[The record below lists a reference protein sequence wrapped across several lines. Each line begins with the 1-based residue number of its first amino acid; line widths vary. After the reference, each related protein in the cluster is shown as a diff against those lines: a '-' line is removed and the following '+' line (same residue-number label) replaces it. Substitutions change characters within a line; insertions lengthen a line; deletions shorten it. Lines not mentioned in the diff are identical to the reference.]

1 MEKQVKNL
9 ALGLLLDNFLR
20 VLVYGILTILALKLG
35 QEYLYPL
42 RLKKDL
48 PMGVFMIYS
57 LYFLRKFYIG
67 IDKNILNDLRILEE
81 SIKKDNYD
89 KDLSLAEFD
98 LIARTLKDK
107 NQKIR
112 EKDSFIKTSLAA
124 ISHDMKTPLTVINT
138 NLSLIGSNDVKDL
151 NRLRKIKSES
161 DKIAAYIDDLMEVSG
176 GFIDQISLEK
186 ISLSDFIV
194 NLKANLSLSEDMR
207 EEEIGL
213 INEINR
219 QNNFYLKIDKI
230 RFDKALSQ
238 LLTNAFEHRKSAVWI
253 ELNEKNGQIIITV
266 ADDGA
271 GFDEKSLKDGKNL
284 FYTDNYGRTSGKGTG
299 MGLFIGN
306 SYIEAMG
313 GRLVL
318 ENQNGGRAK
327 IFLDLWEEKDGK

>member
-1 MEKQVKNL
+1 MEKRVKNL
-9 ALGLLLDNFLR
+9 VFGLLLDNFLR
-20 VLVYGILTILALKLG
+20 VLTYGILTILALKLG
-35 QEYLYPL
+35 REYLYPL
-42 RLKKDL
+42 RLKRDF

-67 IDKNILNDLRILEE
+67 IDKNILNYLRILEE
-81 SIKKDNYD
+81 SIKKDDYE
-89 KDLSLAEFD
+89 KDLELAEFN
-98 LIARTLKDK
+98 LIAKTLKDK
-107 NQKIR
+107 NEKIR

-124 ISHDMKTPLTVINT
+124 ISHDMKTPITVINT
-138 NLSLIGSNDVKDL
+138 NLSLIKPIDPKNQARIV
-151 NRLRKIKSES
+151 KIKGET

-194 NLKANLSLSEDMR
+194 NLKANLSLFEDMR
-207 EEEIGL
+207 EEKIGL
-213 INEINR
+213 INEINIR
-219 QNNFYLKIDKI
+219 NKYYLKIDKI

-238 LLTNAFEHRKSAVWI
+238 LLTNAFEHRKSAVWM

-266 ADDGA
+266 ADDGR
-271 GFDEKSLKDGKNL
+271 GFDEKSLREGKNL

-306 SYIEAMG
+306 SYIESMG
-313 GRLVL
+313 GRLLL

-327 IFLDLWEEKDGK
+327 ICLDLWEEKNGK